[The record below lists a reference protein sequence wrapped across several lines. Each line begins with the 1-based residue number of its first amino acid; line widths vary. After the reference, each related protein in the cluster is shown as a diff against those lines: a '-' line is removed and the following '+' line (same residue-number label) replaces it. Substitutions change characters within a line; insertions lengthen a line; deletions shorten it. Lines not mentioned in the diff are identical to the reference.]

1 MPISE
6 INGLSQVVE
15 ALTGARTAQGCEELV
30 KAVHGLTNTL
40 VPFLEKAADRS
51 ELI

>member
-1 MPISE
+1 M
-6 INGLSQVVE
+6 
-15 ALTGARTAQGCEELV
+15 LTAARTAQGCDGLV

-51 ELI
+51 ELL

>member
-15 ALTGARTAQGCEELV
+15 MLTGARTAQGCEELV